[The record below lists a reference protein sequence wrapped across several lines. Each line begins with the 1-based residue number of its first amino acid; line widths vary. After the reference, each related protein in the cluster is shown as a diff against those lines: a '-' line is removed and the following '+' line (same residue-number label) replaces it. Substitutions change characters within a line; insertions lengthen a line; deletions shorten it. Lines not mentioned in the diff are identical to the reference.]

1 MIFIRFQAHF
11 MRFDHQIAPQ
21 ICPSGFPAV
30 AGLESFLIL
39 LRKKRERTGNNKIR
53 ILHTKWTNLRNGKK
67 VAKTPQKG
75 AKKSKNFPK
84 LPKISQFSRENSEKR
99 RKFQIGTFSN
109 FWLQNQESFK
119 MRYLSPW
126 ASHRPQTPLK
136 TFRILFS
143 IILVPY
149 ILAEFF

>member
-1 MIFIRFQAHF
+1 MTRPNPT
-11 MRFDHQIAPQ
+11 R
-21 ICPSGFPAV
+21 V
-30 AGLESFLIL
+30 
-39 LRKKRERTGNNKIR
+39 KIGWYGTVQVDTMA
-53 ILHTKWTNLRNGKK
+53 LHTKCHKFVKWQKSGKK

-99 RKFQIGTFSN
+99 RKFRIGTFSN

-126 ASHRPQTPLK
+126 ASHRAQTPLK

-149 ILAEFF
+149 IWAEFFKKS

>member
-1 MIFIRFQAHF
+1 MTRPNPT
-11 MRFDHQIAPQ
+11 R
-21 ICPSGFPAV
+21 V
-30 AGLESFLIL
+30 
-39 LRKKRERTGNNKIR
+39 KIGWYGTVQVDTMA
-53 ILHTKWTNLRNGKK
+53 LHTKCHKFEKWQKSGKK

-143 IILVPY
+143 IILVLY
-149 ILAEFF
+149 IWAEFFKKS

>member
-1 MIFIRFQAHF
+1 MTRPNPTRVKIGHMVQSQV
-11 MRFDHQIAPQ
+11 DTIA
-21 ICPSGFPAV
+21 
-30 AGLESFLIL
+30 
-39 LRKKRERTGNNKIR
+39 
-53 ILHTKWTNLRNGKK
+53 LHTKCHKFEKWQKNREKPAKK
-67 VAKTPQKG
+67 PQKG

-99 RKFQIGTFSN
+99 RKFQIGTFRN

-119 MRYLSPW
+119 MRYLGSW

-149 ILAEFF
+149 ISAEFF